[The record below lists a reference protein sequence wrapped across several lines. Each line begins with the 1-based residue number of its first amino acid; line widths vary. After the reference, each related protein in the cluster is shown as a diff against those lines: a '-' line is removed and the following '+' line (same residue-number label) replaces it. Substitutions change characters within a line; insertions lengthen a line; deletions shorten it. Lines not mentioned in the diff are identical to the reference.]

1 MPDRIDT
8 WAREM
13 SLKVMGSESRSVTID
28 LVRGGSGASG
38 SSSISPPTDVPA
50 VEKVDVDVPGHS
62 RIREALVTTRSNLV
76 DDSILIEKQQP

>member
-28 LVRGGSGASG
+28 LVRDGSGASG
-38 SSSISPPTDVPA
+38 SSSISFDVPA
-50 VEKVDVDVPGHS
+50 VEKGAGHS
-62 RIREALVTTRSNLV
+62 RIREALVATRSNLV
-76 DDSILIEKQQP
+76 DDSILVEKQQPELEY